1 MGKKWRRRR
10 GRCEAGLFLTAQF
23 NVAQGG
29 WCERSGW
36 EGGGDNWVKK
46 ETEFFLLLSPLAVG
60 ERLRN
65 KVDEYF
71 YFLHPLISRDFRGQ
85 EAWGEQGVFPSINI

>member
-1 MGKKWRRRR
+1 MKLACFSLLNLMWHREVGVSEVGGKGEEIIGLRR
-10 GRCEAGLFLTAQF
+10 L
-23 NVAQGG
+23 
-29 WCERSGW
+29 S
-36 EGGGDNWVKK
+36 
-46 ETEFFLLLSPLAVG
+46 FFLLLSPLVVG

-65 KVDEYF
+65 KVDEYL